1 LWDRQVP
8 DRPDAMDIAMEIAIG
23 KKRKL
28 KDEQKDKDDQTL
40 AEMQANL

>member
-1 LWDRQVP
+1 MP

-28 KDEQKDKDDQTL
+28 KDEQKDK